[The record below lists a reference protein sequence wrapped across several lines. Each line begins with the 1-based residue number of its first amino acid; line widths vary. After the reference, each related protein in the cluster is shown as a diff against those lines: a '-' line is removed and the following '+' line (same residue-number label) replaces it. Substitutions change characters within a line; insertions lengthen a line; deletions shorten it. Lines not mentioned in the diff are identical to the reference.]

1 MCVGGGGRGMCCKPF
16 PVCSS
21 GALGGAD
28 PVHQDL
34 EQGRLTR
41 TVLPHD
47 ANPSNTKDYPIF

>member
-1 MCVGGGGRGMCCKPF
+1 
-16 PVCSS
+16 VCSS

-41 TVLPHD
+41 TVLTHD
-47 ANPSNTKDYPIF
+47 ANPSNAKGRMEI

>member
-1 MCVGGGGRGMCCKPF
+1 VSGF

-41 TVLPHD
+41 TVLAHD
-47 ANPSNTKDYPIF
+47 ANPSKYKNNLYFLGRKQI